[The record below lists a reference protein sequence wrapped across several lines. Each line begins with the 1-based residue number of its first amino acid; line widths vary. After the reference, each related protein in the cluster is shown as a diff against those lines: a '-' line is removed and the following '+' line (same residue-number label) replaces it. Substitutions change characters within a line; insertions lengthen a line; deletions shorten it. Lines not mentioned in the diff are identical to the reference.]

1 MRRLSIMLVAAIAAS
16 LAVAVAPAG
25 AAKPV
30 HEWVPIDETFAFD
43 GCGFAIQEHDVL
55 LLHFISRYD
64 ASGTRQAQ
72 IVTAAGAKITYTN
85 ANTGASVT
93 IANPFVVHKTDN
105 PDGSQTIAFTGLVF
119 SLPGGGS
126 RYVDSGRDL
135 IIFASG
141 DVQPVS
147 SAGPSDDLCAALAAT
162 IG

>member
-30 HEWVPIDETFAFD
+30 QEWVPIDETFTWD
-43 GCGFAIQEHDVL
+43 DCGFAVEEHDVL
-55 LLHFISRYD
+55 LLHFTSWYD
-64 ASGTRQAQ
+64 PSGVRTAQ
-72 IVTAAGAKITYTN
+72 LVAAPGAKITYTN
-85 ANTGASVT
+85 PDTGESVT

-105 PDGSQTIAFTGLVF
+105 PDGSQTIAFTGLFF

-135 IIFASG
+135 VIFSSG
-141 DVQPVS
+141 DVQLLASV
-147 SAGPSDDLCAALAAT
+147 GPSDDLCAALAAT

>member
-1 MRRLSIMLVAAIAAS
+1 MRRLSIMLVAAIAAT

-30 HEWVPIDETFAFD
+30 QEWVPIDETFPWD
-43 GCGFAIQEHDVL
+43 GCGFAVEEHDVL
-55 LLHFISRYD
+55 LLHFISWYD
-64 ASGTRQAQ
+64 PSGTRTKQL
-72 IVTAAGAKITYTN
+72 VAAPGARITYTN
-85 ANTGASVT
+85 PDTGKSVT
-93 IANPFVVHKTDN
+93 IANPFVVHKTTN

-135 IIFASG
+135 IIFSSG
-141 DVQPVS
+141 EVQLVS
-147 SAGPSDDLCAALAAT
+147 SVGPSDDLCAALTAT

>member
-16 LAVAVAPAG
+16 LAVGVASAG
-25 AAKPV
+25 AARTV
-30 HEWVPIDETFAFD
+30 HEWVPIDETFTWN
-43 GCGFAIQEHDVL
+43 GCGFAVEEHDVL

-64 ASGTRQAQ
+64 RSGARKGQ
-72 IVTAAGAKITYTN
+72 VVAAPGAKITYTN
-85 ANTGASVT
+85 PETGASVT

-141 DVQPVS
+141 DVQLLS
-147 SAGPSDDLCAALAAT
+147 SVGPSDDLCAALAAT